1 MFLTSQPLRGHV
13 GYLGGH
19 LWDRGGHLRDL
30 TGHLGDLEGYH
41 GDLAG
46 HLGGLGGHLGVEL
59 RDLKAILAPPYPF
72 KGVRRD
78 LLRGPRGHLELH
90 RAS

>member
-30 TGHLGDLEGYH
+30 TGHLGDPEGYH
-41 GDLAG
+41 GDLG
-46 HLGGLGGHLGVEL
+46 DHLGGLGGHLGDQL
-59 RDLKAILAPPYPF
+59 RDLKAILGPPWPF
-72 KGVRRD
+72 KGVRRG
-78 LLRGPRGHLELH
+78 LLAGSR